1 MTVFEILNFNKE
13 LLKKMRAIGIRLE
26 DAYYIELYKEYL
38 VMLAG
43 GNKVSYIVAMLAD
56 KYSVS
61 ERKVYGLIIQRLNSP
76 FSVRIPFFSIARTV
90 APS

>member
-43 GNKVSYIVAMLAD
+43 GNKS
-56 KYSVS
+56 
-61 ERKVYGLIIQRLNSP
+61 LI
-76 FSVRIPFFSIARTV
+76 
-90 APS
+90 

>member
-13 LLKKMRAIGIRLE
+13 LLKEMRAIGIRLE

-61 ERKVYGLIIQRLNSP
+61 ERKVYGLIKRFGSNCK
-76 FSVRIPFFSIARTV
+76 
-90 APS
+90 